1 MGLGRSSVICPVQAF
16 DSIQFHLGQNEDIVR
31 MCIIKANPAS
41 NMLDLGPQ
49 MRESSS
55 PRKPGPC
62 RQTDQTVWKS
72 SRQEVVTGLWVSWK
86 GGASSPG
93 NSPAL
98 DTVLH
103 SCFSLVCVHCHQ
115 MPLGIVNNP
124 NVEVL
129 PDAKP
134 CVCSLSPNCSKKW
147 MTLNL
152 ALGDI

>member
-1 MGLGRSSVICPVQAF
+1 MQTF
-16 DSIQFHLGQNEDIVR
+16 DSIRFHLGQNEDIVR
-31 MCIIKANPAS
+31 MCMIKANPAS

-86 GGASSPG
+86 GVRPHQEILL
-93 NSPAL
+93 PQTQL
-98 DTVLH
+98 CTFVFP
-103 SCFSLVCVHCHQ
+103 SCPSLCIHCHQ

-134 CVCSLSPNCSKKW
+134 CVCSLSPNCSKKR